1 MAMLIKQR
9 FLLMNMF
16 TISFMITASD
26 IYPEDCTTIENSSVR
41 LACYDKLYKN
51 KQKSEEVLPTQEKQE
66 SKKLIK
72 QEENP
77 ISQEIFKFKFKDDI
91 KENNAKEINAI
102 VDSLSTLRDK
112 RITIRLDNG
121 QSWRTLRPAP
131 KGWFKSGLKIKI
143 IENKEDNFILRANG
157 QKGFVRVKEIK

>member
-1 MAMLIKQR
+1 MTMVIKRR

-16 TISFMITASD
+16 TISFLITAND
-26 IYPEDCTTIENSSVR
+26 IYPEDCTTIENSSLR
-41 LACYDKLYKN
+41 LACYDNLYKN

-77 ISQEIFKFKFKDDI
+77 ISQEIFKFKDNT

-102 VDSLSTLRDK
+102 VNSLTTLRDK
-112 RITIRLDNG
+112 RITIRLNNG

-143 IENKEDNFILRANG
+143 IENKEDNYILRANG
-157 QKGFVRVKEIK
+157 RKGFVRVKEIK

>member
-1 MAMLIKQR
+1 MVIKRR

-16 TISFMITASD
+16 TISFLITAND
-26 IYPEDCTTIENSSVR
+26 IYPEDCTTIENSSLR
-41 LACYDKLYKN
+41 LACYDNLYKN

-77 ISQEIFKFKFKDDI
+77 ISQEIFKFKDNT

-102 VDSLSTLRDK
+102 VNSLTTLRDK
-112 RITIRLDNG
+112 RITIRLNNG

>member
-1 MAMLIKQR
+1 MAMLIKRR
-9 FLLMNMF
+9 FLLINMF
-16 TISFMITASD
+16 TISFLITAND

-41 LACYDKLYKN
+41 LACYDNLYKN
-51 KQKSEEVLPTQEKQE
+51 KQKSEEVLPNQEKQE

-72 QEENP
+72 QEENQ
-77 ISQEIFKFKFKDDI
+77 ISQEIFKFKFKDGI
-91 KENNAKEINAI
+91 EKHNAKEINAI
-102 VDSLSTLRDK
+102 VNSFSTLRDK

-121 QSWRTLRPAP
+121 QSWRTIRPAP

>member
-1 MAMLIKQR
+1 MTMVIKRR

-16 TISFMITASD
+16 TISFLITAND
-26 IYPEDCTTIENSSVR
+26 IYPEDCTTIENSSLR
-41 LACYDKLYKN
+41 LACYDNLYKN
-51 KQKSEEVLPTQEKQE
+51 KQKSEKVLPTQEKQE

-77 ISQEIFKFKFKDDI
+77 ISQEIFKFKDNT

-102 VDSLSTLRDK
+102 VNSLTTLRDK
-112 RITIRLDNG
+112 RITIRLNNG

-143 IENKEDNFILRANG
+143 IENKEDNYILRANG
-157 QKGFVRVKEIK
+157 RKGFVRVKEIK

>member
-1 MAMLIKQR
+1 MAMLIKRR

-16 TISFMITASD
+16 TISFLITAND

-41 LACYDKLYKN
+41 LACYDNLYKN

-77 ISQEIFKFKFKDDI
+77 ISQEIFKFKDNT

-102 VDSLSTLRDK
+102 VNSLTTLRDK
-112 RITIRLDNG
+112 RITIRLNNG

-157 QKGFVRVKEIK
+157 RKGVVRVKEIK